1 MSPTRILIVDDHALL
16 REGVGLLLRRLDPDI
31 VLLEAGTLAEALERV
46 VAPESIDL
54 LLLDLG
60 LPDGIGVEAI
70 HSIHERR
77 PGLPVVVLSAQ
88 DDRETVMSAIAAGA
102 VGYVPKASSA
112 DIMLAGLRV
121 VLNRGVYLPP
131 SARTGEVTQ
140 SEVPVALAADPTAD
154 LTPRQKQ
161 VLRLILRGMSIKA
174 IARAL
179 DITTST
185 AKAHTAVILRV
196 LNVTTR
202 TQVVVEASRL
212 GLSFGPDGDETP
224 AAATGDSYLGSRAT

>member
-1 MSPTRILIVDDHALL
+1 VNPTRILLVDDHALL

-31 VLLEAGTLAEALERV
+31 VFMEAGTLAEALERV
-46 VAPESIDL
+46 AAPEALDL

-60 LPDGIGVEAI
+60 LPDGMGVEAI
-70 HSIHERR
+70 GAVHERR

-88 DDRETVMSAIAAGA
+88 DDRETVVSAIAAGA

-112 DIMLAGLRV
+112 DVMLAGLRV
-121 VLNRGVYLPP
+121 VLGHGVYLPS
-131 SARTGEVTQ
+131 SARMGEARQLDT
-140 SEVPVALAADPTAD
+140 PDALTADPTAD

-161 VLRLILRGMSIKA
+161 VLRLILRGMPIKA

-179 DITTST
+179 DISTST
-185 AKAHTAVILRV
+185 AKAHTAVILRA

-202 TQVVVEASRL
+202 TQAVVEASRL
-212 GLSFGPDGDETP
+212 GLRFGPDGDAAP
-224 AAATGDSYLGSRAT
+224 DAATSNS